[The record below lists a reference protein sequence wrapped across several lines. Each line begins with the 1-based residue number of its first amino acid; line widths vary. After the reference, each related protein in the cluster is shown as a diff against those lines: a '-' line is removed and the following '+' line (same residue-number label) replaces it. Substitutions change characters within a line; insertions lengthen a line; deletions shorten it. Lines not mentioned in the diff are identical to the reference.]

1 MPVETMT
8 PRERWRAVLDRRLP
22 DRIPMDYW
30 STPEA
35 DDKLAKHLRVN
46 SIDEARQQLHVDQ
59 PITVTGRYV
68 GPALPPDT
76 DPFGCTFREIKYETG
91 VYGEVAS
98 HPLAAYETVDEIR
111 RDYAWPSPDWYDYS
125 HLPKEIAGKE
135 DRPIRGGGSEPFL
148 RYCYLRGLEQ
158 GMMDLV
164 AAPDIVDY
172 CLEVLFEL
180 AYQNTIRTYEAIP
193 GQVMI
198 TYVAEDLGSQT
209 DLLFSPEFIRRF
221 LLPRMK
227 RIMDL
232 AHSAGACVFT
242 HSDGAVRKIIP
253 DLIDI
258 GMDVLNPVQ
267 WRCAGMDREGLK
279 KDFGDRVVFHA
290 GVDNQYTIP
299 FGTVEE
305 VRQEVRDNLRI
316 LGDGGGYVLGP
327 CHNIQSVGP
336 AENVVAMYREGY
348 ESGWY

>member
-35 DDKLAKHLRVN
+35 DDKLVKHLRVN
-46 SIDEARQQLHVDQ
+46 SIDEALQQLHVDR
-59 PITVTGRYV
+59 PVTVGGRYV

-76 DPFGCTFREIKYETG
+76 DAFGC
-91 VYGEVAS
+91 
-98 HPLAAYETVDEIR
+98 
-111 RDYAWPSPDWYDYS
+111 WYDYA
-125 HLPKEIAGKE
+125 HIPTEIAGKE
-135 DRPIRGGGSEPFL
+135 DLPIRGGGSEPFL
-148 RYCYLRGLEQ
+148 VYCHLRGQEQ
-158 GMMDLV
+158 AMIDLV
-164 AAPDIVDY
+164 AAPEIVDY
-172 CLEVLFEL
+172 CLDVLFEL
-180 AYQNTIRTYEAIP
+180 AYQDTSRIYEAIP

-198 TYVAEDLGSQT
+198 SYVAEDLGSQT
-209 DLLFSPEFIRRF
+209 DLLFSPELIRRY

-232 AHSAGACVFT
+232 VHSAGACVFT

-258 GMDVLNPVQ
+258 GMEVLNPVQ
-267 WRCAGMDREGLK
+267 WRCAGMGREGLK
-279 KDFGDRVVFHA
+279 KDFGDGIVFHA

-316 LGDGGGYVLGP
+316 LGAGGGYILGP

-348 ESGWY
+348 ESGWC